1 MYRDQ
6 RKWKTPAWKQCM
18 QEQWIEVSLYIT
30 YLYKSQYACSFKN
43 FTSNP
48 TYIFLRVFTHKELN
62 TSKTI
67 CHSLLQNTCPTV
79 HSTMSK
85 SFTSSNEISYHYF
98 KTKKLKLLMFFS
110 VPCTLCKKNIYFSF
124 RNPHSDSFHFSSW
137 AMITQFNSVQYYIL
151 VRCFNSRMDNK

>member
-1 MYRDQ
+1 MQENDSYRKGIYMGNVRDQ
-6 RKWKTPAWKQCM
+6 RKWKIPAWKQCM
-18 QEQWIEVSLYIT
+18 QEQWTEVSLYIT

-67 CHSLLQNTCPTV
+67 CYSLLQNTCPTV

-110 VPCTLCKKNIYFSF
+110 VPCTLCKKKIY
-124 RNPHSDSFHFSSW
+124 
-137 AMITQFNSVQYYIL
+137 IYIYIL
-151 VRCFNSRMDNK
+151 FISQST